1 METNFF
7 LYVVKYCREGGIE
20 MLAGFLV
27 CLFVGL
33 LIIFLGY
40 QIHVKKRLF
49 LLAGYQ
55 EETFVGDKNK
65 LAKLSGVF
73 SYIVGVATILLPFGL
88 EKIGDVVGVVYA
100 ILIVFGTMVF
110 LMKANMLNKSTTK

>member
-1 METNFF
+1 MQ
-7 LYVVKYCREGGIE
+7 
-20 MLAGFLV
+20 AGFLV

-73 SYIVGVATILLPFGL
+73 SYIVGVSTIILPFGL
-88 EKIGDVVGVVYA
+88 EKIGDVVAIVYTILVV
-100 ILIVFGTMVF
+100 LGTIVFII
-110 LMKANMLNKSTTK
+110 KANLLNKSTTK

>member
-1 METNFF
+1 
-7 LYVVKYCREGGIE
+7 

-33 LIIFLGY
+33 LIIFLVY

-55 EETFVGDKNK
+55 EETFVRDKNK
-65 LAKLSGVF
+65 LAKLSGAF
-73 SYIVGVATILLPFGL
+73 SYIVGVATIILPLSL
-88 EKIGDVVGVVYA
+88 EKIGDVVSIIYA
-100 ILIVFGTMVF
+100 ILIVLGTVVF
-110 LMKANMLNKSTTK
+110 IIKANLLNKSAIK

>member
-1 METNFF
+1 
-7 LYVVKYCREGGIE
+7 

-65 LAKLSGVF
+65 LAKLSGAF
-73 SYIVGVATILLPFGL
+73 SYIVGVATIILPLGL
-88 EKIGDVVGVVYA
+88 EKIGGGSWYR
-100 ILIVFGTMVF
+100 ICYINCFRY
-110 LMKANMLNKSTTK
+110 NCIYN

>member
-1 METNFF
+1 M
-7 LYVVKYCREGGIE
+7 
-20 MLAGFLV
+20 
-27 CLFVGL
+27 
-33 LIIFLGY
+33 
-40 QIHVKKRLF
+40 KKRLF

-88 EKIGDVVGVVYA
+88 EKIGDVVGIVYA
-100 ILIVFGTMVF
+100 ILIVLGTIVF
-110 LMKANMLNKSTTK
+110 LIKANMLNKSTTK

>member
-1 METNFF
+1 
-7 LYVVKYCREGGIE
+7 

-33 LIIFLGY
+33 LIIFR
-40 QIHVKKRLF
+40 VSNTCEKRVF

-65 LAKLSGVF
+65 LAKLSGSF
-73 SYIVGVATILLPFGL
+73 SYIVGVATIILPLGL
-88 EKIGDVVGVVYA
+88 EK
-100 ILIVFGTMVF
+100 
-110 LMKANMLNKSTTK
+110 NR

>member
-1 METNFF
+1 
-7 LYVVKYCREGGIE
+7 

-65 LAKLSGVF
+65 LAKLSGAF
-73 SYIVGVATILLPFGL
+73 SYSWSYYNITAWLR
-88 EKIGDVVGVVYA
+88 K
-100 ILIVFGTMVF
+100 
-110 LMKANMLNKSTTK
+110 NR

>member
-1 METNFF
+1 M
-7 LYVVKYCREGGIE
+7 VKYSRKVGGN

-33 LIIFLGY
+33 FIIFLGY

-65 LAKLSGVF
+65 LAKLSGMF
-73 SYIVGVATILLPFGL
+73 SYIVGVSTIILPFGL
-88 EKIGDVVGVVYA
+88 EKIGDVVGIVYTALVV
-100 ILIVFGTMVF
+100 LGTIVFII
-110 LMKANMLNKSTTK
+110 KANLLNKSAIK

>member
-1 METNFF
+1 METKFF

-27 CLFVGL
+27 CL
-33 LIIFLGY
+33 
-40 QIHVKKRLF
+40 
-49 LLAGYQ
+49 
-55 EETFVGDKNK
+55 FVGDKNK

-88 EKIGDVVGVVYA
+88 KKIGDVVGVVYA
-100 ILIVFGTMVF
+100 TLIVFGTMVF

>member
-1 METNFF
+1 
-7 LYVVKYCREGGIE
+7 

-55 EETFVGDKNK
+55 EETFVRDKNK

-100 ILIVFGTMVF
+100 ILIVLGTIVF
-110 LMKANMLNKSTTK
+110 LIKANMLNKSTTK

>member
-1 METNFF
+1 M
-7 LYVVKYCREGGIE
+7 VKYCRGGVN
-20 MLAGFLV
+20 MLAGFLI
-27 CLFVGL
+27 CLFIGL

-65 LAKLSGVF
+65 LAKHSGVF
-73 SYIVGVATILLPFGL
+73 SYIVGVATMILPFGL
-88 EKIGDVVGVVYA
+88 ERIGDVAGIVYA
-100 ILIVFGTMVF
+100 ILVVLGTIVFII
-110 LMKANMLNKSTTK
+110 KANLLNKSTIK

>member
-1 METNFF
+1 
-7 LYVVKYCREGGIE
+7 
-20 MLAGFLV
+20 MLAGFLI
-27 CLFVGL
+27 CLVVGL

-55 EETFVGDKNK
+55 EEMFIGDKNK

-73 SYIVGVATILLPFGL
+73 SYIVGVATIILPFGL
-88 EKIGDVVGVVYA
+88 EKIGDVVGAVYA
-100 ILIVFGTMVF
+100 VLVVLGTIVFLIKVS
-110 LMKANMLNKSTTK
+110 LLNKSTTK

>member
-1 METNFF
+1 
-7 LYVVKYCREGGIE
+7 

-40 QIHVKKRLF
+40 QINVKKRLF
-49 LLAGYQ
+49 MLAGYQ

-88 EKIGDVVGVVYA
+88 EKIGDVVGIVYA
-100 ILIVFGTMVF
+100 ILIVLGTIVF
-110 LMKANMLNKSTTK
+110 LIKANMLNKSTTK

>member
-1 METNFF
+1 M
-7 LYVVKYCREGGIE
+7 VKYCRGGVN
-20 MLAGFLV
+20 MLAGFLI

-73 SYIVGVATILLPFGL
+73 SYTVGVATIILPFGL
-88 EKIGDVVGVVYA
+88 EKIGDEVGVVYA
-100 ILIVFGTMVF
+100 ILIVLGTIVF
-110 LMKANMLNKSTTK
+110 LIKVNFLNKSTTK

>member
-1 METNFF
+1 
-7 LYVVKYCREGGIE
+7 

-88 EKIGDVVGVVYA
+88 EKIDDVVGIVYA
-100 ILIVFGTMVF
+100 ILIVLGTIVF
-110 LMKANMLNKSTTK
+110 LIKANMLNKSTTK

>member
-1 METNFF
+1 MQ
-7 LYVVKYCREGGIE
+7 
-20 MLAGFLV
+20 AGFLV

-40 QIHVKKRLF
+40 QIQVKKRLF

-73 SYIVGVATILLPFGL
+73 SYIVGVSTIILPFGL
-88 EKIGDVVGVVYA
+88 EKIGDVVAIVYTILVV
-100 ILIVFGTMVF
+100 LGTIVFII
-110 LMKANMLNKSTTK
+110 KANLLNKSTTK

>member
-1 METNFF
+1 
-7 LYVVKYCREGGIE
+7 
-20 MLAGFLV
+20 MLAGFLI

-65 LAKLSGVF
+65 LAKLSGMF
-73 SYIVGVATILLPFGL
+73 SYLVGVATILLPIGL
-88 EKIGDVVGVVYA
+88 EKIGDVVGIVYGV
-100 ILIVFGTMVF
+100 LIVLGTILF
-110 LMKANMLNKSTTK
+110 LIKANKLNKIVLK

>member
-1 METNFF
+1 
-7 LYVVKYCREGGIE
+7 

-40 QIHVKKRLF
+40 QIHVNKKLF

-73 SYIVGVATILLPFGL
+73 SYIVRVATILLPFGL
-88 EKIGDVVGVVYA
+88 EKIGDVVGIVYA
-100 ILIVFGTMVF
+100 ILIVLGTIVF
-110 LMKANMLNKSTTK
+110 LIKANMLNKSTTK

>member
-1 METNFF
+1 
-7 LYVVKYCREGGIE
+7 

-40 QIHVKKRLF
+40 QIHVKRKRLF

-65 LAKLSGVF
+65 LAKLSGAF
-73 SYIVGVATILLPFGL
+73 SYIVGVTTIILPLGL
-88 EKIGDVVGVVYA
+88 EK
-100 ILIVFGTMVF
+100 
-110 LMKANMLNKSTTK
+110 